1 MLADLHIAHFFR
13 WVGAHPNYESWPN
26 VGKYTEDRL
35 DVCSWRWA
43 DVDKM
48 TVGFLTLSQRW
59 PNVGKY
65 TEDSCL

>member
-1 MLADLHIAHFFR
+1 MSAIYVMGKTLLVFLLSD
-13 WVGAHPNYESWPN
+13 N
-26 VGKYTEDRL
+26 VGPMSANTRRIDI
-35 DVCSWRWA
+35 CSWRWA

-65 TEDSCL
+65 TEDRRL